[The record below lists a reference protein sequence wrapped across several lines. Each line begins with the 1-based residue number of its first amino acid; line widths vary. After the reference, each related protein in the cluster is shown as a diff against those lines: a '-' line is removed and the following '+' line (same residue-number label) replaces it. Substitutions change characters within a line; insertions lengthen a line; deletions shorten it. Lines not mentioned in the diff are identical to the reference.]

1 MTKHAALPRGG
12 DHYRDILENIAE
24 GYFEVDL
31 GGTFTLLNPSMAKI
45 LGYNQKE
52 LVGVNYKDY
61 LSEENVGSILQAFK
75 KAYRA
80 GGSAVLHDGR
90 HVRKDG
96 SVLELETSVALLKDE
111 QNRPRG
117 FRGIVRDITE
127 RKRLVR
133 QVLQMHKMEAIGT
146 LAGGIAHDF
155 NNLLM
160 GIQGFA
166 SLIRSDLEPDHA
178 HYKKLLQI
186 EDQVRSGAELT
197 QQLLG
202 FAREGQYEVKLVDLA
217 DILKRTAAMF
227 GRTKKEITIHRNA
240 DKALWHVEA
249 DQGQIEQVL
258 LGIYLNAWQAMPGG
272 GTLTLEARNTVL
284 EEGESLPFE
293 APPGPYVRVSIRD
306 TGVGMDEKTVDRVFE
321 PFFTTKEMGHGA
333 GLGLASAYGII
344 KSHGGFI
351 SVASKVGEGTTFD
364 LYLPASREKAA
375 PVAERPETIVQGR
388 ETILLID
395 DEDVIIEVSREILEM
410 LGYRVW
416 AVRTGQEAIALYK
429 SRKKEIDLVILD
441 MIMPGMSG
449 GDTFDH
455 LKALNPA
462 IKVILSTGY
471 SLTGQARE
479 IMARGCRGFIQKPY
493 KIERLSQKVRE
504 VLESPESQ

>member
-1 MTKHAALPRGG
+1 MTKRTALPKGG
-12 DHYRDILENIAE
+12 DRYRDILENIAE

-31 GGTFTLLNPSMAKI
+31 NGNFTFLNPSMAKI
-45 LGYNQKE
+45 LGYNQKD
-52 LVGVNYKDY
+52 LVGVNYKAY
-61 LSEENVGSILQAFK
+61 LSEENTGNILQAFK

-90 HVRKDG
+90 HVRTDG
-96 SVLELETSVALLKDE
+96 SVVEIETSVALLVDG
-111 QNRPRG
+111 QGQPRG

-127 RKRLVR
+127 RKKLER
-133 QVLQMHKMEAIGT
+133 QLIQMQKMEAIGT

-166 SLIRSDLEPDHA
+166 SLMRRDLEPDHP

-186 EDQVRSGAELT
+186 EEQVRSGAELT

-202 FAREGQYEVKLVDLA
+202 FAREGQYEVKLVDL
-217 DILKRTAAMF
+217 IEVLKRTAAMF
-227 GRTKKEITIHRNA
+227 GRTKKEITIHRNT
-240 DKALWHVEA
+240 DKALWNVEA

-272 GTLTLEARNTVL
+272 GTLTLEACNATL
-284 EEGESLPFE
+284 EEGESLPFD
-293 APPGPYVRVSIRD
+293 ALPGPYVRVSIRD
-306 TGVGMDEKTVDRVFE
+306 TGIGMDEKTLERVFE

-344 KSHGGFI
+344 KSHSGFI

-364 LYLPASREKAA
+364 LYLPASGKKAA
-375 PVAERPETIVQGR
+375 PVTAPPEASVQGR

-395 DEDVIIEVSREILEM
+395 DEEVIIDVNREILEA

-416 AVRTGQEAIALYK
+416 TVRTGQEAIALYK
-429 SRKKEIDLVILD
+429 SRKDDIDLVILD

-449 GDTFDH
+449 GDTFDR
-455 LKALNPA
+455 LKAIHPGV
-462 IKVILSTGY
+462 KVILSTGY

-493 KIERLSQKVRE
+493 KIETLSQKIRE
-504 VLESPESQ
+504 VLRTPEPH